1 MKIARPILQKFGA
14 MNKSQRAIVANTEV
28 PLLVIAGPGS
38 GKTFSLVL
46 RTLNL
51 LLLKKAEPRDLVI
64 CTFTEK
70 AAFEL
75 RDRISAAA
83 RKVGYS
89 GDLTEL
95 RVSTIHS
102 LCHRQLAVHRH
113 RTVLGN
119 LSASVPILSRVR
131 LHAVSFR
138 RDLLRLAG
146 SPNDRRDSLN
156 RLG

>member
-1 MKIARPILQKFGA
+1 
-14 MNKSQRAIVANTEV
+14 
-28 PLLVIAGPGS
+28 
-38 GKTFSLVL
+38 
-46 RTLNL
+46 
-51 LLLKKAEPRDLVI
+51 LVI

-102 LCHRQLAVHRH
+102 LCHRLLAVHRH
-113 RTVLGN
+113 RNSWGTC
-119 LSASVPILSRVR
+119 PRQYQF
-131 LHAVSFR
+131 FR
-138 RDLLRLAG
+138 EYDFTPCA
-146 SPNDRRDSLN
+146 PP
-156 RLG
+156 